1 VEPRFSFRHIYLDPR
16 RHGTSLSAD
25 AERMLAELNSPGANL
40 EAAGLG
46 DPTTLPLDFDSA
58 SASDIK
64 NSFGNRFAKALA
76 RIAPGPWS
84 GPVESGYGMHLV
96 LMRQRTEPR
105 APDLAEVR
113 EAVKREWLLTRR
125 AEAVDKSYRN
135 LLQRYTV
142 SIEPSRLAR
151 DAGESGS
158 KRQP

>member
-1 VEPRFSFRHIYLDPR
+1 
-16 RHGTSLSAD
+16 
-25 AERMLAELNSPGANL
+25 MLAELNSPGANL

-105 APDLAEVR
+105 APDPAEVR